1 LGKITILQVPMFVG
15 VASTL
20 GFQWAFAEPLIFDCQ
35 GTYVS
40 STGSEANPIRV
51 SRLVA
56 IDPAR
61 GAVEAPGGG
70 DNEHCTSGTD
80 WSVADFGKIKLLS
93 KIVKA
98 CTSLNISDT
107 EYVFKTTRE
116 VVDKNLI
123 KGQSEY
129 EIRYEYSAWGSLDR
143 INGKFDATEHFSSSD
158 WTRWQMTCASP
169 QGKSK

>member
-1 LGKITILQVPMFVG
+1 MNIALAVPIG
-15 VASTL
+15 LLPISAK
-20 GFQWAFAEPLIFDCQ
+20 
-35 GTYVS
+35 S
-40 STGSEANPIRV
+40 SCSA
-51 SRLVA
+51 
-56 IDPAR
+56 
-61 GAVEAPGGG
+61 
-70 DNEHCTSGTD
+70 
-80 WSVADFGKIKLLS
+80 KL
-93 KIVKA
+93 VKA

-116 VVDKNLI
+116 VAEKNLI

-129 EIRYEYSAWGSLDR
+129 EIRYEYSAWGSLNR